1 MLSNMALAHRTA
13 ETIAAD
19 AGKPTADAAT
29 TATT

>member
-19 AGKPTADAAT
+19 AGKPIDATVAAT
-29 TATT
+29 A